1 MPKKADA
8 KKAYLDAL
16 NNLLDNYTYKEI
28 YVNMIADKTSFAR
41 KTFYDKFSGKDDL
54 IKYAVECAYDDA
66 KNMSKNGFVN
76 QNDFI
81 KCICANP
88 LFKKMTKNDEDKV
101 KLYTIMQSALENKIN
116 TSFNADDYPR
126 LNSLSTITS
135 YASAG
140 AAISVLSGYYE
151 YSDPTISYF
160 FSRLDD
166 YWTYLYENAKKHS
179 KSE

>member
-76 QNDFI
+76 QNDFLN
-81 KCICANP
+81 CICANP
-88 LFKKMTKNDEDKV
+88 LFKKMLKDDESKY
-101 KLYTIMQSALENKIN
+101 KLYIIMQSVLEEKIKLDVD
-116 TSFNADDYPR
+116 ADNHPE

-135 YASAG
+135 FASTG
-140 AAISVLSGYYE
+140 AAMYVLSGYYKE
-151 YSDPTISYF
+151 DDTAISHF
-160 FSRLDD
+160 FARLND
-166 YWTYLYENAKKHS
+166 YWSYLYKNINKN
-179 KSE
+179 

>member
-66 KNMSKNGFVN
+66 KKMSKNGFVN
-76 QNDFI
+76 QNDFLN
-81 KCICANP
+81 CICANP
-88 LFKKMTKNDEDKV
+88 LFKKYSKMMKAN
-101 KLYTIMQSALENKIN
+101 IN
-116 TSFNADDYPR
+116 Y
-126 LNSLSTITS
+126 I
-135 YASAG
+135 
-140 AAISVLSGYYE
+140 
-151 YSDPTISYF
+151 
-160 FSRLDD
+160 
-166 YWTYLYENAKKHS
+166 
-179 KSE
+179 